1 MSDTTLAESDV
12 ESYAL
17 EILQDLGY
25 TYLPPSSLTRR
36 SDEPF
41 LTSRL
46 EDSLHRLNPTHSPS
60 SISQAL
66 TQICTLHLGDLLSDN
81 QAFHSLLCDGVKITH
96 QIEGESR
103 GDILSLIDFDNPL
116 NNDFVVTS
124 QFTFTQSHHTKRPDI
139 VIFVN
144 GLPLIIIELKDPTD
158 ESATLQSAYRQIST
172 YTSLIPALFTSN
184 AFCIISDGCSAKVGT
199 ISADYSRFMT
209 WKNPTLTSPSTEL
222 HTLLTSMLSPSTL
235 LDILRFFI
243 VFERSQDT
251 QKGSF
256 SLVKKLAS
264 YHQYYAVNKAIEQ
277 VRKASSEGGDHRGGV
292 VWHTQGSGKS
302 LSMVFFSAKAI
313 FEFDNPTLLIITDR
327 NDLDDQLFST
337 FASSSSLLRQTPRQA
352 QSRDELSSLLSVAGG
367 GVIFSTIQKFQPQE
381 GNVYQTLSLRSNI
394 IVIADE
400 AHRTQYGFHAKII
413 EKQNQKGEIE
423 QRLIYGFA
431 KYLRDAL
438 PNATYLGFTGTPIEK
453 SDRSTPEVFGDYID
467 IYNIAQAIED
477 GATVP
482 IHYESRLVKINLSD
496 EGRKLVQ
503 ELDEELESLE
513 DSAKLKAQ
521 NTRLEAILGTKDR
534 IDKIASD
541 ILSHFQAR
549 QSVMKGKAMIV
560 CLSRKIAVEL
570 YDAIVRIYPHWHS
583 DELTQGKVKVVMT
596 ADSSDGEALARHHTT
611 KIQRQILAQRVKDI
625 NDELELVIVRDM
637 WLTGFDAPIM
647 HTLYIDKPMKGHNLM
662 QAIARVNRVYKDKQN
677 GLIVDYIGITSDLK
691 EAIDFYSNSGGGKI
705 AQDKSEAIKI
715 MKEKYEIVQNLL
727 SGFPYRKYF
736 SLGVGEKLLFL
747 LEAQEYILGLDNGKK
762 RFCDEVTKLSQAFAM
777 VVPSKEVL
785 EIKDDI
791 ALFQALK
798 ARLQKFERSEG
809 KSLEEMQTLIS
820 QIVNE
825 AIVSEEVVDIFDA
838 SGIKKPDISILS
850 DEFLL
855 EVKNMKHKNTAL
867 ELLKKLLNDEIKS
880 RSALNPIQSQSL
892 MKMLEESI
900 RKYQNKLL
908 TSAEIIDE
916 LIAISKEIKA
926 SDKQAQ
932 DLHLDEYEYAFY
944 TAVADNDSARELME
958 KDTLRELAVVLAQS
972 VRENASID
980 WTIKES
986 VRAKLRINVKKIL
999 RKYGYP
1005 PNMAEL
1011 ATDNVIKQAEII
1023 AKEIQNS

>member
-1 MSDTTLAESDV
+1 MSDATLAESDV

-17 EILQDLGY
+17 EILQELGY
-25 TYLPPSSLTRR
+25 TYLPSSALTRK
-36 SDEPF
+36 SDEAF
-41 LTSRL
+41 LLSRL

-60 SISQAL
+60 CISQAL
-66 TQICTLHLGDLLSDN
+66 TQICTLHLGDLLADN

-96 QIEGESR
+96 QIDGESR

-139 VIFVN
+139 VIFIN

-158 ESATLQSAYRQIST
+158 ENATLHSAYKQITT
-172 YTSLIPALFTSN
+172 YTSLISSLFASN

-199 ISADYSRFMT
+199 ISADYSRYMT
-209 WKNPTLTSPSTEL
+209 WKAPHLTTPSTEL

-243 VFERSQDT
+243 VFERSCDPRS
-251 QKGSF
+251 GAY
-256 SLVKKLAS
+256 SLIKKLAS

-277 VRKASSEGGDHRGGV
+277 VRKASAEGGDHRGGV

-352 QSRDELSSLLSVAGG
+352 QSRDELSSLLRVAGG

-381 GNVYQTLSLRSNI
+381 GNVYETLSLRSNI

-400 AHRTQYGFHAKII
+400 AHRTQYGFQAKIT
-413 EKQNQKGEIE
+413 ERVNACGEVE
-423 QRLIYGFA
+423 QHLVYGFA

-438 PNATYLGFTGTPIEK
+438 PNATYLGFTGTPIERG
-453 SDRSTPEVFGDYID
+453 DRSTPEVFGDYID

-496 EGRKLVQ
+496 EGRKLVE

-513 DSAKLKAQ
+513 DSAKLKAK
-521 NTRLEAILGTKDR
+521 NTRLEAILGTQDR
-534 IDKIASD
+534 IDKIAQD
-541 ILSHFQAR
+541 ILSHFHAR
-549 QSVMKGKAMIV
+549 QSVMKGKGMIV

-583 DELTQGKVKVVMT
+583 DELTQGKIKVVMT

-611 KIQRQILAQRVKDI
+611 KSQRQLLAQRVKDI

-691 EAIDFYSNSGGGKI
+691 EAIDFYSSSGGGRI

-715 MKEKYEIVQNLL
+715 MKEEFEVVESLM
-727 SGFPYRKYF
+727 SGFPYREYF
-736 SLGVGEKLLFL
+736 TLDVGKKLLFL
-747 LEAQEYILGLDNGKK
+747 LDAQEYILGLENGKK
-762 RFCDEVTKLSQAFAM
+762 RFCDSVARLSQAFAM
-777 VVPSKEVL
+777 VVPSEEAMK
-785 EIKDDI
+785 IKDEV

-798 ARLQKFERSEG
+798 ARLQKFERTEG
-809 KSLEEMQTLIS
+809 KSLEELETLIT

-825 AIVSEEVVDIFDA
+825 AIVSDEVVDIFDA

-880 RSALNPIQSQSL
+880 RSTLNPIQSQSL
-892 MKMLEESI
+892 MKMLEDSI

-916 LIAISKEIKA
+916 LIALSKEIKA
-926 SDKQAQ
+926 CDSEALDMK
-932 DLHLDEYEYAFY
+932 LDEYEYAFY
-944 TAVADNDSARELME
+944 TAVADNESARELME